1 MEEGDFAKRNQDS
14 LPIFGKGETKIRSGG
29 LSSSEE
35 RKTKDSFGELPTNGN
50 QDSFGGLLTNGE
62 PRFVRCLGRASE
74 EWKNLKIRSG
84 GLPKNGKWRT
94 KVRFGWA
101 SNLRIKWNQD
111 SSRNGL
117 VVLPGQSFEE

>member
-29 LSSSEE
+29 LPSSEE
-35 RKTKDSFGELPTNGN
+35 QKTKDSFGELLTNGN
-50 QDSFGGLLTNGE
+50 QDSFSGLLTNGE

-84 GLPKNGKWRT
+84 GLPKNGKRRT
-94 KVRFGWA
+94 KVSGGPPIFG
-101 SNLRIKWNQD
+101 
-111 SSRNGL
+111 
-117 VVLPGQSFEE
+117 